1 MFAQGPAADA
11 ASTKS
16 LAERP
21 KESEDGDKGPSKNA
35 LKKAAKDKEKA
46 GTQSLL
52 QSNYTIT
59 NSYVRCTEKVAAR
72 KAAEDKQKADAVA
85 SDVSTE
91 DYGDLPVTGLAAPSQ
106 SAASSRNT
114 LEEIASRFPSNKPD
128 ALTSAPGGPLVVFR
142 AVVENAREQ
151 SAKLG
156 FLVLGHRLNTIQAVV
171 AASDTLSRQMVKF
184 ASRVP
189 AQSQVLVHGIVRAPK
204 ELVKSTTIGHLEIHV
219 IRLFVIA
226 RADAQLPIQ
235 VEDCE
240 RPLPREDT
248 IAAGPVGGTNAGEAA
263 AVTEAEAK
271 REDIADGR
279 PIVALSTRLDN
290 RPIDLRAKL
299 NLAIFRIKDGVV
311 DLFSSFLRARGF
323 VGVQTPKLLGGA
335 SESGA
340 SVFKVAYF
348 ERTAFL
354 AQSPQLAKQMLIAAQ
369 FERVFEVGPVFRA
382 ENSNTARHLTEF
394 IGLDLEMAF
403 EEDYHEVVTLLEEL
417 MLHIFAGLQERFPRE
432 GELVRRTYHVEPFAL
447 PAAGKVPRLTFA
459 EGVAMLREA
468 NATLHDPTLEIGDFD
483 DLSTRQEKKLGE
495 LVLKRYGSDFY
506 VLDQYPLAVRP
517 FYTMPSTAQSRSVPG
532 ATSDDR
538 DAPPT
543 DPARQYSNSYDF
555 HMRGQE
561 ILSGAQ
567 RVHSPALLEERM
579 RAVVP
584 PIDPRSP
591 GIKEYVDAFRAGC
604 PPHAG
609 AGLGLE
615 RIVMLWLG
623 LPNIRLASA
632 FPRDPSRLAP

>member
-1 MFAQGPAADA
+1 MSSEAPKADETA
-11 ASTKS
+11 PTQTLPDRTNAT
-16 LAERP
+16 E
-21 KESEDGDKGPSKNA
+21 EGEKGPSKAA
-35 LKKAAKDKEKA
+35 LKKAAKEKEKA
-46 GTQSLL
+46 GSCVLAR
-52 QSNYTIT
+52 TIFGLIT
-59 NSYVRCTEKVAAR
+59 DKRPSSEKAAAR
-72 KAAEDKQKADAVA
+72 KAAEDKQKAEAA
-85 SDVSTE
+85 ANDVSKE
-91 DYGDLPVTGLAAPSQ
+91 DYGDLPLTGQATHKQSSGGGRSTLA
-106 SAASSRNT
+106 
-114 LEEIASRFPSNKPD
+114 EIAARFPPD
-128 ALTSAPGGPLVVFR
+128 TNDLTSAPGGPLVTFR

-151 SAKLG
+151 SAKLA

-189 AQSQVLVHGIVRAPK
+189 AQSQVLCHGIVRAPK
-204 ELVKSTTIGHLEIHV
+204 ELVKSATISHLEIHV
-219 IRLFVIA
+219 TRLFVIA

-248 IAAGPVGGTNAGEAA
+248 IAAGTDGADG
-263 AVTEAEAK
+263 K
-271 REDIADGR
+271 RDEVADGR

-290 RPIDLRAKL
+290 RSIDLRAKL

-311 DLFSSFLRARGF
+311 ALFSDFLRSRGF
-323 VGVQTPKLLGGA
+323 VGVQTPKMLGGA

-340 SVFKVAYF
+340 SVFKVQYF
-348 ERTAFL
+348 ERSAFL
-354 AQSPQLAKQMLIAAQ
+354 AQSPQLHKQMLIAAQ

-394 IGLDLEMAF
+394 TGLDLEMAF

-417 MLHIFAGLQERFPRE
+417 MLHIFAGLQERYARE
-432 GELVRRTYHVEPFAL
+432 GDLVRRTYAVEPFAL

-468 NATLHDPTLEIGDFD
+468 NATLKDPTLDIGDFD

-495 LVLKRYGSDFY
+495 LVLQKYGSDFY

-517 FYTMPSTAQSRSVPG
+517 FYTMPSTTAG
-532 ATSDDR
+532 
-538 DAPPT
+538 DASQDAPT

-567 RVHSPALLEERM
+567 RIHDAGLLEARM

-584 PIDPRSP
+584 PVDPKSP
-591 GIKEYVDAFRAGC
+591 GLKEYVDAFRAGC

-632 FPRDPSRLAP
+632 FPRDPGRLAP